1 MAKKLRTGFH
11 IQTVWP
17 KPQSQ
22 HIILSKDQFGEL
34 TNNIINGSV
43 RDVWCVDDDLIW
55 KDENPSWE
63 IERSNGVNFGVY
75 AGGSYAY
82 GQPVYYRDALREND
96 KYNGNNR
103 MGYTSMPTGYN
114 IGYPGIYGINL
125 DEFESGFF
133 CNFWTTF
140 YYNTQHNRNESEV
153 CRFDI
158 DGKSYALSIN
168 RQYNTI
174 RLKDHENK
182 IFLAEVPFSR
192 LTTTL
197 ETRNCSIG
205 IDANCNIKF
214 QYSGA
219 AINYE
224 FNNNFSNLENLYCFP
239 SSLHGAHQ
247 MTSFNWAVNDG
258 SGDADNY
265 LPRPIITIPFNPN
278 LKLNSNTNFQVPN
291 FPATYAER
299 PYSIWLYRAKVPGA
313 IPNNYNVRLSY
324 GYNHSGGEDIKM
336 VESFSN
342 KNHYFDFQMKG
353 ALNTMTQL
361 EVANLVNNA
370 PGNNYIELV
379 DNANEWPSWSPD
391 AIVSWWHGHFEK
403 LRYGCDASDL
413 NNVFQPNEE
422 VTTESEF
429 ASLSMDIDPIDYD
442 DISMSY
448 IDEKIFNKVDSVN
461 LHIEGHKSD
470 TITSSSLQFKIYDPI
485 LANSFELKSD
495 TLNFQTFSHEQRGVM
510 RIDESF
516 DVAKLSET
524 PLRLNLDLIREP
536 VDTDGDT
543 VWDHKDAFPNDAT
556 ETVDSDGDG
565 VGDNADELPL
575 DPNLSTN
582 DALYTYVSGVGY
594 YWPVYLSTEGIS
606 DYHTHTL
613 NDKTYYML
621 NNDTASGIE
630 GEDWGHGSN
639 MIKPGTFS
647 LSGYQLGGGVSLN
660 MSGNLIQHFTKIGT
674 VPFGS
679 AASVGIET
687 PEAATTAGFYMVT
700 DENSPNFGTMYLT
713 YNPAESNT
721 SGGTPISVYASQTTY
736 YDHNQTEQTFGDDIE
751 ITLTNAQSAW
761 FLMYNSNPQSPS
773 SISITP
779 TEGPA
784 DIASNLSLTLSPYSD
799 EEPEFTS

>member
-1 MAKKLRTGFH
+1 MA
-11 IQTVWP
+11 
-17 KPQSQ
+17 
-22 HIILSKDQFGEL
+22 
-34 TNNIINGSV
+34 
-43 RDVWCVDDDLIW
+43 
-55 KDENPSWE
+55 
-63 IERSNGVNFGVY
+63 
-75 AGGSYAY
+75 
-82 GQPVYYRDALREND
+82 
-96 KYNGNNR
+96 
-103 MGYTSMPTGYN
+103 
-114 IGYPGIYGINL
+114 
-125 DEFESGFF
+125 
-133 CNFWTTF
+133 
-140 YYNTQHNRNESEV
+140 
-153 CRFDI
+153 
-158 DGKSYALSIN
+158 
-168 RQYNTI
+168 
-174 RLKDHENK
+174 
-182 IFLAEVPFSR
+182 
-192 LTTTL
+192 
-197 ETRNCSIG
+197 
-205 IDANCNIKF
+205 
-214 QYSGA
+214 
-219 AINYE
+219 
-224 FNNNFSNLENLYCFP
+224 
-239 SSLHGAHQ
+239 
-247 MTSFNWAVNDG
+247 
-258 SGDADNY
+258 
-265 LPRPIITIPFNPN
+265 IPLNPN
-278 LKLNSNTNFQVPN
+278 LKLNSNTNFQVPS
-291 FPATYAER
+291 FSETYASST
-299 PYSIWLYRAKVPGA
+299 YSVWWLYKAKTPGN

-324 GYNHSGGEDIKM
+324 GYSHDDGADLKVVHS
-336 VESFSN
+336 FN
-342 KNHYFDFQMKG
+342 NRNHYIDFQHK
-353 ALNTMTQL
+353 AAISTITQQ
-361 EVANLVNNA
+361 EVADLVNNH
-370 PGNNYIELV
+370 PDNTYIEIV
-379 DNANEWPSWSPD
+379 DNTNDFPHWQPD
-391 AIVSWWHGHFEK
+391 RIVSTWHGHYVRLAGGYEQ
-403 LRYGCDASDL
+403 SDL
-413 NNVFQPNEE
+413 NNTFQPNQE
-422 VTTESEF
+422 VTTDSEF
-429 ASLSMDIDPIDYD
+429 ASLSMDIEPIEYE
-442 DISMSY
+442 DISFPHV
-448 IDEKIFNKVDSVN
+448 DEKIFSKIDSIN
-461 LHIEGHKSD
+461 LHVEGHKSD

-485 LANSFELKSD
+485 LANNFELKSD
-495 TLNFQTFSHEQRGVM
+495 VLNFQTFSHEQRGVM

-700 DENSPNFGTMYLT
+700 DESSPNFGTMYLT
-713 YNPAESNT
+713 YNPAESNA

-751 ITLTNAQSAW
+751 ITLTNAHNAW

>member
-11 IQTVWP
+11 LSAIWP
-17 KPQSQ
+17 ESGAMV
-22 HIILSKDQFGEL
+22 ISLSEEQFRVV
-34 TNNIINGSV
+34 TNNIINGSM
-43 RDVWCVDDDLIW
+43 RPIWCVDDDLIW
-55 KDENPSWE
+55 KDENPSWG
-63 IERSNGVNFGVY
+63 IEASNGVNFGVGNY
-75 AGGSYAY
+75 ASYQH
-82 GQPVYYRDALREND
+82 GQPVYYRDLMHGD
-96 KYNGNNR
+96 PLYGGNVR
-103 MGYTSMPTGYN
+103 ASYASMPTGT
-114 IGYPGIYGINL
+114 GGGTPVLYGINL
-125 DEFESGFF
+125 DELESGFY
-133 CNFWTTF
+133 CNWWIAF
-140 YYNTQHNRNESEV
+140 YYISQAGRSEVEV

-158 DGKSYALSIN
+158 EGNSYALSIN
-168 RQYNTI
+168 RLHNTI
-174 RLKDHENK
+174 RLKDHQSK
-182 IFLAEVPFSR
+182 TILAESPFNR
-192 LTTTL
+192 LTNIL
-197 ETRNCSIG
+197 ETRNCAVGIG
-205 IDANCNIKF
+205 ATCDIKF

-219 AINYE
+219 NISYN
-224 FNNNFSNLENLYCFP
+224 FNKSFSDLSNLYCFP
-239 SSLHGAHQ
+239 ASTHGSGQ
-247 MTSFNWAVNDG
+247 ITSYNWAVNDG
-258 SGDADNY
+258 SGTEDNS
-265 LPRPIITIPFNPN
+265 LPRPIMAIPLNPN

-299 PYSIWLYRAKVPGA
+299 QYSIWYYRAKTPGV

-336 VESFSN
+336 VQSFSN

-361 EVANLVNNA
+361 QVANLVNNA

-391 AIVSWWHGHFEK
+391 AIVSWWHGHYEK
-403 LRYGCDASDL
+403 LRYGYDASDL
-413 NNVFQPNEE
+413 HNAFRPNQE
-422 VTTESEF
+422 VTTDSEF
-429 ASLSMDIDPIDYD
+429 ASLSMDIEPIEYE
-442 DISMSY
+442 DISFSY
-448 IDEKIFNKVDSVN
+448 IDEKIFSKIDSIN
-461 LHIEGHKSD
+461 LHVEGHKSD
-470 TITSSSLQFKIYDPI
+470 TITSSSLQFKIYDPV
-485 LANSFELKSD
+485 LANNFELNSD
-495 TLNFQTFSHEQRGVM
+495 ILNFQTFSHEQRGVM

-516 DVAKLSET
+516 DVAKLRET

-621 NNDTASGIE
+621 NNDTANGVE
-630 GEDWGHGSN
+630 GEDWGHGVP

-647 LSGYQLGGGVSLN
+647 VPPGYHIGGGVDLI
-660 MSGNLIQHFTKIGT
+660 MSGNLIEHFTKIGT

-687 PEAATTAGFYMVT
+687 PEAATTAGFYMAT
-700 DENSPNFGTMYLT
+700 DQSSPNFGTMYLVYDPHLT
-713 YNPAESNT
+713 AGTNLAFYPA
-721 SGGTPISVYASQTTY
+721 QTTY
-736 YDHNQTEQTFGDDIE
+736 YDHNQTEQTFGDDVQIS
-751 ITLTNAQSAW
+751 ITYPQTGW
-761 FLMYNSNPQSPS
+761 YFMHYSNPQSPS
-773 SISITP
+773 AINITP

-784 DIASNLSLTLSPYSD
+784 DIATDLNLTLSPYSD
-799 EEPEFTS
+799 TEPEITP